1 MSFHRFDP
9 HPATG
14 RILCNE
20 LFSVENGIIG
30 TNRFG
35 VIFQMFLLILVVF
48 IRLYSEQIVMNQAI
62 KADVIA

>member
-1 MSFHRFDP
+1 MSVFLFDP

-14 RILCNE
+14 RILCKE

-35 VIFQMFLLILVVF
+35 DISQMFLLILVVF

-62 KADVIA
+62 KADLIA